1 MNNTVKEKNISNL
14 ISLWET
20 VGNSFQKQFSQNTI
34 NYCQVS
40 GSEWPN
46 RVWFTAGVTE
56 ETLETAAEIIWSSSI
71 PLTLSHWS
79 DFENELHPIFE
90 QFRFGKKSEQ
100 IGMSLKL
107 HGKYTH
113 SDRITLQRVTEESQ
127 ATSWSALYPRSF
139 GYQIS
144 PEILN
149 KTNHLISYYLVR
161 FNDQIIGTV
170 IAHKTENVL
179 GVHGLG
185 IIPEF
190 RKQGLAEEVM
200 AHLIN
205 NAIDDHVEFVTLQSS
220 AMGKGIYQKMGFSED
235 FLMTNYGLLTTP

>member
-1 MNNTVKEKNISNL
+1 MNTVKEKNINNL

-20 VGNSFQKQFSQNTI
+20 IGNSFQKQFSQNTI
-34 NYCQVS
+34 SHCQVT

-46 RVWFTAGVTE
+46 RVWFTSEVTE
-56 ETLETAAEIIWSSSI
+56 ETLETAIEIVWSSSI

-90 QFRFGKKSEQ
+90 QFRFGTKSEQ

-107 HGKYTH
+107 QDKHNH
-113 SDRITLQRVTEESQ
+113 SNRVTLEKVMEESQ
-127 ATSWSALYPRSF
+127 VTDWSALYPRSF
-139 GYQIS
+139 GYKIS
-144 PEILN
+144 AEILN
-149 KTNHLISYYLVR
+149 KTSHLIPYYLVR

-170 IAHKTENVL
+170 IAYKTENVL

-220 AMGKGIYQKMGFSED
+220 AMGKNIYQKMGFSED
-235 FLMTNYGLLTTP
+235 FLMTNYRLITGK